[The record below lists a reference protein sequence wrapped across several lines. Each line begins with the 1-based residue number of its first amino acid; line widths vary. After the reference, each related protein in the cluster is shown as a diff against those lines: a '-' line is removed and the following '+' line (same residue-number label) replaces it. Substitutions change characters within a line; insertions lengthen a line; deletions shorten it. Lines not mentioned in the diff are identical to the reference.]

1 MTGFDGAHQDGRH
14 FTMHLCLHVRDIA
27 QKPGPFSFARAE
39 NGPVFTTSVSH
50 IAAFSGE
57 KCRGQQVLTDLLTRS
72 AVYHTGRCDLIL
84 SRSILSVGQ
93 LGEKRR
99 GPRAAQRA
107 ATSVAT
113 AAKQWTCLYHNR
125 LAYSRVHRRAVLGPL
140 RCAPGLSPPSAT
152 ARSARPQPT
161 PSPRSPAPADQHR
174 QTRPPAAGW
183 QNECTERMHGTIGR
197 EEEAGGG
204 RESSAAAV
212 SVASAEDRCWQSGR
226 GGRPQ
231 RRPAG
236 RLDRVASSLW
246 WSQCG
251 CMSGADACV
260 RFCRK
265 TGGSGPQSEAI
276 RAIVLED
283 SPYLMHGPDE
293 AMDWSGGQSV
303 LDNCPLRRRTRQSRI
318 ISLVQRVVPC
328 GRPAA
333 RSWPVS
339 KPCQGGGCSASA
351 AMSDK
356 PQRRTAWSREKVET
370 RNCAGGRKRLL
381 LLQMPAEQLG
391 HLRQL
396 TEGRGCSCSRCQ
408 SHLEEVAAFPME
420 NPYCS
425 CKLTRRR

>member
-14 FTMHLCLHVRDIA
+14 FTVHLCLHVRDIA

-39 NGPVFTTSVSH
+39 NGPVFTTSVSRT
-50 IAAFSGE
+50 AAFSGE

-72 AVYHTGRCDLIL
+72 AVYHTGRCVLIL

-125 LAYSRVHRRAVLGPL
+125 LAYSPFTGEQCWGPSVAHLVFHPL
-140 RCAPGLSPPSAT
+140 RPP
-152 ARSARPQPT
+152 RVRLV
-161 PSPRSPAPADQHR
+161 PSPRLLRARLRR
-174 QTRPPAAGW
+174 QTNTVRPGHQLPAV

-212 SVASAEDRCWQSGR
+212 SAASAEDRCWQSGR

-391 HLRQL
+391 HLCQL